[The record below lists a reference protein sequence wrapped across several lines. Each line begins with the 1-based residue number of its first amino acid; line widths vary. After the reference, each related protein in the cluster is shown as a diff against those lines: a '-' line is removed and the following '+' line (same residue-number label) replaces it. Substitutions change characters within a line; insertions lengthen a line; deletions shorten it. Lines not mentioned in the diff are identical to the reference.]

1 MRAVLDPNVII
12 SAALSPGGSPGRVFA
27 SWLEG
32 AFDLIA
38 SPMLLDELSQALRYP
53 KLSGRIPADEARE
66 LHDLVTRRGL
76 VVADPLQPP
85 EVFSADSDD
94 NYLIALAS
102 VSRSVLVSGDRDLLD
117 LSDAIPVYSPTA
129 FLTLIEESG

>member
-1 MRAVLDPNVII
+1 
-12 SAALSPGGSPGRVFA
+12 
-27 SWLEG
+27 
-32 AFDLIA
+32 
-38 SPMLLDELSQALRYP
+38 MLLDELSQALRYP